1 MNVVLVISPSSSVVA
16 ILSCRLYRLSDLTLV
31 RDNALEARQGEGSGS
46 GSGSGDVALLTA
58 VNSSSACE
66 G

>member
-1 MNVVLVISPSSSVVA
+1 MTVVLVISPSSSVVA
-16 ILSCRLYRLSDLTLV
+16 ILSCRLYRLSDVTLV
-31 RDNALEARQGEGSGS
+31 RDSALEARQGEGS

>member
-1 MNVVLVISPSSSVVA
+1 MTVVLVISPSSSVVA
-16 ILSCRLYRLSDLTLV
+16 ILSCRLYQLSDVTLV
-31 RDNALEARQGEGSGS
+31 RDSALEARQGKGRSSGS
-46 GSGSGDVALLTA
+46 SDVALLTA